1 MFLLHADTILD
12 PDSHAS
18 ESGRP
23 PIRVRD
29 VDPAENAKASV
40 QPRAVEYTTFETLT
54 VQRSRIDQPA
64 TGACA
69 IGPAYRERRDRC
81 SGLGDGGRVFRVPK
95 QTHTSLAL
103 DVLLIVTVQMI
114 EECTYVARH
123 IETEPR
129 QAILERCFCDLVDL
143 VEGVRGVGAAEGYA
157 GSLGGED
164 GVVEV
169 FLGSGEGA

>member
-29 VDPAENAKASV
+29 VDPAGNTSV
-40 QPRAVEYTTFETLT
+40 QLRAIEQSMFEILT

-69 IGPAYRERRDRC
+69 IGRAYHGRRDRC
-81 SGLGDGGRVFRVPK
+81 SGLGDGGRVFRAPK
-95 QTHTSLAL
+95 QNIS
-103 DVLLIVTVQMI
+103 
-114 EECTYVARH
+114 R
-123 IETEPR
+123 
-129 QAILERCFCDLVDL
+129 
-143 VEGVRGVGAAEGYA
+143 
-157 GSLGGED
+157 
-164 GVVEV
+164 
-169 FLGSGEGA
+169 